1 VSFSFDQHI
10 QFTGDAFVH
19 LGGAGLGLNNGS
31 QNDLVKGN
39 VFTDISG
46 NGIQLGNVNMPTATG
61 SSQTLSNTITDNH
74 VFNLPAEFRGGV
86 GIDVG
91 YAARTQVTHNQ
102 LDHLPYT
109 AISMGWGGWP
119 DKVAQKPRQNFTHD
133 NNISNNLIFNH
144 MSVLN
149 DGGGV
154 YTQGRT
160 GTSLA
165 NGEKVTG
172 NVIHDQIG
180 KGRAVYTDNGCTFES
195 IIGNAMYNLHS
206 GEAWASK
213 HHDYS
218 TGATTTYDPT
228 DVENNYWMNG
238 VGNTSSSGV
247 TVKGNHAIT
256 SASQIPASIVNN
268 AGLEPGFKSLL
279 NWKQAPLP

>member
-1 VSFSFDQHI
+1 
-10 QFTGDAFVH
+10 
-19 LGGAGLGLNNGS
+19 
-31 QNDLVKGN
+31 
-39 VFTDISG
+39 
-46 NGIQLGNVNMPTATG
+46 
-61 SSQTLSNTITDNH
+61 LSNTVTDNR
-74 VFNLPAEFRGGV
+74 VFNLPAEFHGGV

-91 YAARTQVTHNQ
+91 YAARTNVTHNQ
-102 LDHLPYT
+102 VDHLPYT
-109 AISMGWGGWP
+109 GISVGWGGWP
-119 DKVAQKPRQNFTHD
+119 DKVAQKPRPNFTHD

-144 MSVLN
+144 MSLLA
-149 DGGGV
+149 DGGGI

-160 GTSLA
+160 GSSLA

-172 NVIHDQIG
+172 NVIHDQKG

-195 IIGNAMYNLHS
+195 IIGNAMYNLGS

-218 TGATTTYDPT
+218 SGATTTYDPT

-256 SASQIPASIVNN
+256 SASQIPASIIAN
-268 AGLEPGFKSLL
+268 AGLESGFQGLKT
-279 NWKQAPLP
+279 WKQAPLPH